1 MRSAELLRLT
11 INQKLK
17 TNKPLIMNLEQQVM
31 AEMKDAMKSKNEA
44 TLRGL
49 RAIKAEII
57 KAKTEPGAGGEVS
70 AEKELS
76 LLQKMMKQRKD
87 SLEIYQQQNRADLAQ
102 KEQEEIAVIE
112 KFLPKQLSEEELRT
126 EIQSIISETGAASPA
141 DMGKVMGAATKK
153 LAGRADGKTISAV
166 VKELLAK

>member
-1 MRSAELLRLT
+1 MS
-11 INQKLK
+11 
-17 TNKPLIMNLEQQVM
+17 LEQKVM
-31 AEMKDAMKSKNEA
+31 AEMKEAMKSKDEA
-44 TLRGL
+44 ALRGL

-87 SLEIYQQQNRADLAQ
+87 SLEIYQQQNREDLAK

-112 KFLPKQLSEEELRT
+112 KFLPQQLSAEELKA
-126 EIQSIISETGAASPA
+126 ELQQIIAETGASSPA
-141 DMGKVMGAATKK
+141 DMGKVMGVATKK
-153 LAGRADGKTISAV
+153 MAGRADGKTISAL